1 MDNNFNTLN
10 RFEKKINSL
19 SMNKDNLK
27 QLCRVLQERADSAA
41 ELEVSNYKKLK
52 ILMMNNLK
60 RIKS

>member
-27 QLCRVLQERADSAA
+27 QLQC
-41 ELEVSNYKKLK
+41 
-52 ILMMNNLK
+52 
-60 RIKS
+60 